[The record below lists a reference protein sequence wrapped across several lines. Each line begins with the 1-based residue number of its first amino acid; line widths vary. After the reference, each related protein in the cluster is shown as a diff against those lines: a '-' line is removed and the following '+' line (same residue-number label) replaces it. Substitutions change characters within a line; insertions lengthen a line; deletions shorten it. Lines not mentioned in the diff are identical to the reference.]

1 MKILIIEDDALISLF
16 LKECLEDL
24 GHEVVNTFVDAQS
37 TIEFLK
43 TTSCDLAFVDIELKG
58 AVDGLQLSK
67 TLKQRFSTPSLFVT
81 SHKESE
87 VIKEA
92 MDVSPLGFLIKPVEQ
107 SDIEAALS
115 VAIRHINIPQ
125 MQPSTKED
133 EQQIGEY
140 SFNFTYKTLKHSDQI
155 IKLSQ
160 KEIILLGLLFKNYNN
175 TVSIE
180 EIVSKIWENESVSDE
195 TLRQLIYRTR
205 KKITGLKISSSSK
218 IGYSIS
224 NV

>member
-1 MKILIIEDDALISLF
+1 MKIVIIEDDVLISLF

-24 GHEVVNTFVDAQS
+24 GHKVLDSFEDAQS

-43 TTSCDLAFVDIELKG
+43 NNSCDLAFVDIELRG
-58 AVDGLQLSK
+58 AIDGLQLSK
-67 TLKQRFSTPSLFVT
+67 TLKQRFNTPSLFVT

-107 SDIEAALS
+107 SDIEAALA
-115 VAIRHINIPQ
+115 VAIKHIDKTPPTN
-125 MQPSTKED
+125 TND

-140 SFNFTYKTLKHSDQI
+140 SFNFTYNTLKHHDQI

-160 KEIILLGLLFKNYNN
+160 KEIILLSLLFKNYNN

-205 KKITGLKISSSSK
+205 KKVPGLKISSSSK

-224 NV
+224 SL